1 MENFTYAN
9 ELLECNP
16 RIFLYLNS
24 SVNLWLIQISAVL
37 MIFIPLYM
45 RILNLLE
52 NFTYA
57 NKSLECNRESKKHFR
72 I

>member
-37 MIFIPLYM
+37 IIFIPLYAN
-45 RILNLLE
+45 IKINLLE

-57 NKSLECNRESKKHFR
+57 NKSLCNRESKKHFR